1 VRIQLARFQM
11 VHFPVYAPSGFE
23 SVDRQTFLR
32 TRLNH
37 AICCLGPTAR
47 VDEQEGKSNDVN
59 GLKINR

>member
-1 VRIQLARFQM
+1 M